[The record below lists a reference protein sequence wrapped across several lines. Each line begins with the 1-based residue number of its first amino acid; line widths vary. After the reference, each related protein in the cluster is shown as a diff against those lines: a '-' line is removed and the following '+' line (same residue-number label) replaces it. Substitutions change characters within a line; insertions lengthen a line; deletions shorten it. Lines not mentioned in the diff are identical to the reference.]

1 MDEAEFRVR
10 ADDGR
15 EITSRLFTGTGT
27 ESGVIQIAHGA
38 AEHSARYRRVAEVLV
53 EAGYVVAANGHRGH
67 GTSVND
73 GESLGVAR
81 PGGWEAILK
90 DLHSLT
96 KYLRAQFPGR
106 RLVLFGHSMGSM
118 LAQQYLSRW
127 GSDLDGAIL
136 SGTAAAHPRLS
147 ELATM
152 LEAALASDGPD
163 VPSEIF
169 GSRFA
174 RYNDPWAGPG
184 ATGFEWLSRDEAE
197 VALYADDPW
206 CGHPL
211 SNGFVRDMFVAS
223 AEFAASGALSSTPS
237 DLPIYI
243 FSGDHDPVGGELGR
257 GVVELAD
264 QYRAAGVESVSLKL
278 YEGGRHEMLNE
289 TNRNEVH
296 QDILDWL
303 TALSEA

>member
-1 MDEAEFRVR
+1 MDEADFRL
-10 ADDGR
+10 ATDDGW
-15 EITSRLFTGTGT
+15 EVVARLFTGTST
-27 ESGVIQIAHGA
+27 DSGVIQIAHGA

-53 EAGYVVAANGHRGH
+53 DAGYVVAVNDHRGH
-67 GTSVND
+67 GTNAKGGD
-73 GESLGVAR
+73 SLGVAR
-81 PGGWEAILK
+81 PGGWEAILT
-90 DLHSLT
+90 DMHSLT
-96 KYLRAQFPGR
+96 KYLGAQFPAR
-106 RLVLFGHSMGSM
+106 PLVLFGHSMGSM
-118 LAQQYLSRW
+118 LTQQYLPRW
-127 GSDLDGAIL
+127 GADLDGAIL
-136 SGTAAAHPRLS
+136 SGTSAAHPRLS
-147 ELATM
+147 DLATM
-152 LEAALASDGPD
+152 LEAALASDGAD
-163 VPSEIF
+163 APSEIF

-174 RYNDPWAGPG
+174 RYNDPWDGPG

-206 CGHPL
+206 CGHRL

-264 QYRAAGVESVSLKL
+264 QYRAAGVGSVSLKL
-278 YEGGRHEMLNE
+278 YKGGRHEMLNE
-289 TNRNEVH
+289 TNRDEVH

-303 TALSEA
+303 TTLSGA